1 MKSISGRFTAPVY
14 PGDTLETFMWKVSS
28 EKSDET
34 NVIFITKAKER
45 DSIVLGNGLAI
56 LKNGKTNAKL

>member
-1 MKSISGRFTAPVY
+1 
-14 PGDTLETFMWKVSS
+14 MWKVSS